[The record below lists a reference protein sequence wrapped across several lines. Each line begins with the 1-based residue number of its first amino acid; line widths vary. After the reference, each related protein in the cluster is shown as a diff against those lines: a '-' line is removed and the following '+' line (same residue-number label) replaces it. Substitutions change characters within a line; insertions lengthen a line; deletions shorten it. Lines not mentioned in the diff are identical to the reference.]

1 MDLGETQTFRHS
13 RESDRSHITGA
24 VLSVGGLSSSDP
36 SFQNPSNM
44 PRTVSRKVCMYLL
57 RMVWLS
63 SRIPGDFVVILST
76 RTWQIL
82 HTVYFPITYI
92 SSTIR
97 LKVSHWPNGRTAGFI
112 FKTCCTIL
120 LCFRCYSELDSLW
133 HSNLCHPACQTGTV
147 FPGLICCLKNSG
159 AIKNVFHSFWLG
171 IDMTLNKTWLKWKV
185 TAS

>member
-1 MDLGETQTFRHS
+1 
-13 RESDRSHITGA
+13 
-24 VLSVGGLSSSDP
+24 
-36 SFQNPSNM
+36 M

-147 FPGLICCLKNSG
+147 FPGL
-159 AIKNVFHSFWLG
+159 
-171 IDMTLNKTWLKWKV
+171 TWLKSAGCSQGGHGPAPIQALCVWAEWCWHSCPDANTGCFWLEK
-185 TAS
+185 TS

>member
-1 MDLGETQTFRHS
+1 MIHLSKIPAPCQELFLERYVCICWGWFDLVP
-13 RESDRSHITGA
+13 ESQGTL
-24 VLSVGGLSSSDP
+24 LSFFPQGLDIH
-36 SFQNPSNM
+36 
-44 PRTVSRKVCMYLL
+44 Y
-57 RMVWLS
+57 
-63 SRIPGDFVVILST
+63 ILFIS
-76 RTWQIL
+76 
-82 HTVYFPITYI
+82 PITYI

-97 LKVSHWPNGRTAGFI
+97 LKVSHWPNRRTACFI